1 MGVQGFPT
9 LKIIKPSSKSGKPI
23 VEDFQGART
32 ASAIID
38 AVKLAI
44 PNHVKRISYKGL
56 DGWFQSSNDTAKAI
70 LFSEKGTT
78 SALIKVLAGEFIDS
92 IKFGQIRNKET
103 SAVEMFGV
111 SKFPTFLVL
120 PGGNKEPVFYEGSF
134 SKDAMKEFLA
144 QYALSTDSQP
154 KKQKPLGEE
163 QKPLGK
169 DQTKKKPSKT
179 ANSESDSPNF
189 TATWPSGISVEAF
202 EDITDATSIVI
213 DNPNKPTESPEPII
227 IPEDAPT
234 PVPVADLPPPI
245 PVLAEEKA
253 LQAQCLGE
261 KTTTCILALL
271 PAAADDEETLLP
283 EVKNALSSLAEL
295 ADKHVQ
301 RGSKLFPFYSIPSK
315 NVGSINLRDALKLG
329 ADSTFELIAVNSR
342 RGWWRKYKAESFEF
356 KSVENWVDNIRFGE
370 GEKGK
375 LPDELVVVEKEEEA
389 SQSASGHQEL

>member
-44 PNHVKRISYKGL
+44 PNHVKRISDKGL

-78 SALIKVLAGEFIDS
+78 SALIKVLASEFIDS

-103 SAVEMFGV
+103 SAVELFGV

-120 PGGNKEPVFYEGSF
+120 PGGNKEPVLYEGSF

-144 QYALSTDSQP
+144 QYALPTDSQP
-154 KKQKPLGEE
+154 KKQKPLEE
-163 QKPLGK
+163 KQKPLGEE
-169 DQTKKKPSKT
+169 QTKKKPSKT
-179 ANSESDSPNF
+179 AKSEPDSPNF
-189 TATWPSGISVEAF
+189 TATWPAGISVEAF

-213 DNPNKPTESPEPII
+213 DNPNKPTESPEPIVK
-227 IPEDAPT
+227 PEDAPT

-271 PAAADDEETLLP
+271 LAAADDEEILLP
-283 EVKNALSSLAEL
+283 EVKHALSSLAEL
-295 ADKHVQ
+295 ADKIGRAHV
-301 RGSKLFPFYSIPSK
+301 
-315 NVGSINLRDALKLG
+315 
-329 ADSTFELIAVNSR
+329 
-342 RGWWRKYKAESFEF
+342 
-356 KSVENWVDNIRFGE
+356 
-370 GEKGK
+370 
-375 LPDELVVVEKEEEA
+375 
-389 SQSASGHQEL
+389 